1 MLLLDSRFHR
11 ISALDVWWP
20 SSADAVTALVSRA
33 PVITVM
39 QCTGHIADAL
49 SSLTFR
55 RRPFFTTLVDLSL
68 PEATLWSR
76 LDQKSCRTEINRG
89 GRLGAVIWLNE
100 HLEDSLRLVNGF
112 ISRSGYRRTITAE
125 EWKRTLL
132 HSDVFV
138 IQHQGR
144 PVATH
149 VVRVDGV
156 DRARVLIGATVERGA
171 DLPGGVIGA
180 LNRYL
185 LWHEIG
191 HYRSR
196 GVRYFD
202 FGGVTLDRASALY
215 SIARF
220 KLSFGGDVV
229 EEHVVGLTRGSAL
242 RLSLRIAARTKAQL
256 SRWRVRLQRIEQP
269 VN

>member
-20 SSADAVTALVSRA
+20 SSAQAVTALVSRA

-39 QCTGHIADAL
+39 QCTAPVADAL
-49 SSLTFR
+49 SSLAFR
-55 RRPFFTTLVDLSL
+55 RRPFYTMLVDLSL
-68 PEATLWSR
+68 PLKTLWSR
-76 LDQKSCRTEINRG
+76 LDQKACRTEINRG
-89 GRLGAVIWLNE
+89 GRLGGEISFNE
-100 HLEDSLRLVNGF
+100 HADDSLQLINGF
-112 ISRSGYRRTITAE
+112 IGRSNYRRTLTAE
-125 EWKRTLL
+125 EWKRQLL

-138 IQHQGR
+138 VQHQGR

-149 VVRVDGV
+149 IVRVDGEN
-156 DRARVLIGATVERGA
+156 RARVLLGATAERGG

-185 LWHEIG
+185 LWHEIE
-191 HYRSR
+191 HYRSG

-202 FGGVTLDRASALY
+202 FGGITLDRQSPLY

-229 EEHVVGLTRGSAL
+229 EEHVVGLAADIPL
-242 RLSLRIAARTKAQL
+242 RLSLRAAARMKVMLDQ
-256 SRWRVRLQRIEQP
+256 WRVRRRRNERH